1 MQSYFL
7 SLIKSICTQEIIAKC
22 AASALLISAHFLF
35 DQAMYQAM
43 LSLLILI
50 VFDYITAMYVVVKT
64 KKPITSKQT
73 FRTPYKIVIYFVLIA
88 AGNLA
93 ENSLPT
99 ILDFIDETITAF
111 LVLTELI
118 SVIENAGKLGYPVP
132 KRLLNKLHELQ
143 AEK

>member
-1 MQSYFL
+1 MGSYFVAL
-7 SLIKSICTQEIIAKC
+7 MKSICTQEIIAKY
-22 AASALLISAHFLF
+22 AASALLITAHFLF

-50 VFDYITAMYVVVKT
+50 VFDYITAMYVVVKQ
-64 KKPITSKQT
+64 KKAITSRQT
-73 FRTPYKIVIYFVLIA
+73 FRTPYKIVIYFVLIS
-88 AGNLA
+88 AGNIA
-93 ENSLPT
+93 ENSLPV
-99 ILDFIDETITAF
+99 ISKFIDETIIAF

-132 KRLLNKLHELQ
+132 QRLLNKLHELQ